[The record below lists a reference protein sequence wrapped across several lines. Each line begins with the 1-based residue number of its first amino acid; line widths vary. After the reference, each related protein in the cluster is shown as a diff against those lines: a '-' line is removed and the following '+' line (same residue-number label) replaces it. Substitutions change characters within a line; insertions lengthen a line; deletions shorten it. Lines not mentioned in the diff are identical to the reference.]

1 VVILKYGRTI
11 ATAARRV
18 GHMSPAPPSTSSPIN
33 LLAIIPARKGS
44 RRIPGKNGRPLG
56 GKPLVLWTI
65 EAAAGC
71 SRLDRILLSTDAPE
85 IASLGRDAGIEVPF
99 MRPSSLATDAAKTVD
114 VVRHAVDF
122 VEGPGLKVS
131 SVVTLQPTSPL
142 RSTADID
149 AAIDLHLQDPTRS
162 VVSVSPAHPP
172 PNLWM
177 SIERDTLVPFS
188 GSWPK
193 AGDRKGHEAYALNGA
208 IFVTPR
214 KVLDTGDLVGSRPRP
229 YIMPREKSIDIDD
242 ELDWRIAEALVR

>member
-1 VVILKYGRTI
+1 MTTYAEK
-11 ATAARRV
+11 
-18 GHMSPAPPSTSSPIN
+18 
-33 LLAIIPARKGS
+33 
-44 RRIPGKNGRPLG
+44 
-56 GKPLVLWTI
+56 
-65 EAAAGC
+65 
-71 SRLDRILLSTDAPE
+71 
-85 IASLGRDAGIEVPF
+85 SLND
-99 MRPSSLATDAAKTVD
+99 
-114 VVRHAVDF
+114 VRHAVDY
-122 VEGPGLKVS
+122 VQCPVHKVS
-131 SVVTLQPTSPL
+131 SVLTLHPTSPL

-177 SIERDTLVPFS
+177 SIERDTLVPFA

-214 KVLDTGDLVGSRPRP
+214 KALDTGDLVRPRPRP
-229 YIMPREKSIDIDD
+229 YIMPREQSIDIDD